1 MMGKGRNKASVFT
14 NELKRVIN
22 DHSILLTVIIAP
34 LLYAFFLGSIYY
46 KKDIEQIN
54 FAVVDYDNSM
64 TSRKLT
70 QLLRANPEIN
80 VIGYLE
86 DYHEGIEKLY
96 HLEAKG
102 FLVFPDGFEK
112 DLFRLEG
119 AEVDLYLNTTRFLP
133 SNDLNKAVNS
143 VMMTVGSGVRLKY
156 FVANGK
162 NPQQAMELINPILAD
177 VRPIYNPLN
186 SYGGFLLPGLFFL
199 ILQQTLLIGLGE
211 SVSRDKEKGI
221 LNSVLAERGGVANY
235 LFNKTAYYVFLY
247 IAYIV
252 LFMAVVFPFFEIPV
266 AGAIIPSFTIS
277 LLFLLTIMLLAVLIG
292 SFVNS
297 QIRMMEIL
305 AFTTYPFF
313 LISGYSWPVS
323 AMPEPIQWLSYLVPT
338 TPMLEAMSK
347 LFIMGGGWTD
357 ILVPFQHLL
366 ILFGILY
373 VAVILRLGWLGKG
386 AKVQVSQRFF
396 LR

>member
-1 MMGKGRNKASVFT
+1 MV
-14 NELKRVIN
+14 LN
-22 DHSILLTVIIAP
+22 DHSILLTVVIAP

-46 KKDIEQIN
+46 KKDIDQID

-70 QLLRANPEIN
+70 QLLKANPKIN
-80 VIGYLE
+80 LIGYLE
-86 DYHEGIEKLY
+86 DYHEGVEKLY
-96 HLEAKG
+96 SLEAKG

-112 DLFRLEG
+112 ELLRLEG
-119 AEVDLYLNTTRFLP
+119 AEIALYLNTTRFLP

-143 VMMTVGSGVRLKY
+143 VMMTVGSAVRLKY

-162 NPQQAMELINPILAD
+162 SSQQAMELINPILAD

-211 SVSRDKEKGI
+211 SVSHDKEKGI
-221 LNSVLAERGGVANY
+221 LNRVLAERGGIANY
-235 LFNKTAYYVFLY
+235 LFNKTAYYIFLY
-247 IAYIV
+247 SAYIV

-323 AMPEPIQWLSYLVPT
+323 AMPEPIQWISYLVPT

-347 LFIMGGGWTD
+347 LFIMGGGWID
-357 ILVPFQHLL
+357 VLGPFQHLL
-366 ILFGILY
+366 ILFGVFY
-373 VAVILRLGWLGKG
+373 AAVIFRFEWLRRKS
-386 AKVQVSQRFF
+386 AKHKSAYA
-396 LR
+396 

>member
-1 MMGKGRNKASVFT
+1 MEKGKNKRSVFR
-14 NELKRVIN
+14 NELERVLS
-22 DHSILLTVIIAP
+22 DHSILLTVLIAP

-46 KKDIEQIN
+46 KKDIDRIE
-54 FAVVDYDNSM
+54 FAVVDYDNSA

-70 QLLRANPEIN
+70 QLLRANPKIH

-86 DYHEGIEKLY
+86 DYHAGVEKLY
-96 HLEAKG
+96 NLEIQG
-102 FLVFPDGFEK
+102 FLIFPKGFEK
-112 DLFRLEG
+112 EAFRLEG
-119 AEVDLYLNTTRFLP
+119 AEVALYLNTTRFLP
-133 SNDLNKAVNS
+133 SNDLNKAVNM
-143 VMMTVGSGVRLKY
+143 VMQTAGSGIRLKY

-162 NPQQAMELINPILAD
+162 NPQQAMELINPVLAD

-221 LNSVLAERGGVANY
+221 LNSVLAAGGGVATY
-235 LFNKTAYYVFLY
+235 LFNKTAYYVLLY
-247 IAYIV
+247 SAYLV

-266 AGAIIPSFTIS
+266 AGAIIPTFTIS
-277 LLFLLTIMLLAVLIG
+277 LLFLMTIMLMAVLIG

-297 QIRMMEIL
+297 QIRLMEIL

-323 AMPEPIQWLSYLVPT
+323 AMPEPIQWMSYLVPT

-347 LFIMGGGWTD
+347 LFIMGGGWID
-357 ILVPFQHLL
+357 VLGSFQHLL
-366 ILFGILY
+366 ILFTVLY
-373 VAVILRLGWLGKG
+373 IAVIGRLEWLRRKN
-386 AKVQVSQRFF
+386 KSQTV
-396 LR
+396 LRTTPR

>member
-1 MMGKGRNKASVFT
+1 MMEKGRKKISVFK
-14 NELKRVIN
+14 NELKTVLD

-46 KKDIEQIN
+46 KKDIDQID

-64 TSRKLT
+64 TSRKLA
-70 QLLRANPEIN
+70 QLLKANPKIN

-86 DYHEGIEKLY
+86 DYHEGVEKLY
-96 HLEAKG
+96 NLETKG

-112 DLFRLEG
+112 DIHRLEG
-119 AEVDLYLNTTRFLP
+119 AEIALYLNTTRFLP
-133 SNDLNKAVNS
+133 SNDLNKAVNT

-156 FVANGK
+156 FVAKGK

-221 LNSVLAERGGVANY
+221 LSSVLAEGDGIANY
-235 LFNKTAYYVFLY
+235 LFSKTAYYVFLY

-292 SFVNS
+292 SFVNN

-323 AMPEPIQWLSYLVPT
+323 AMPEPIQWISYLVPT

-357 ILVPFQHLL
+357 VMAPFQHLL
-366 ILFGILY
+366 ILFAVFY
-373 VAVILRLGWLGKG
+373 AAVILRLEWLRRRNKRRVGLP
-386 AKVQVSQRFF
+386 SISC
-396 LR
+396 

>member
-1 MMGKGRNKASVFT
+1 MTEKGRNRASVFR
-14 NELKRVIN
+14 NELKRVID

-46 KKDIEQIN
+46 KKDIDQID
-54 FAVVDYDNSM
+54 FVVVDYDNSM

-70 QLLRANPEIN
+70 QLLRANPKIN
-80 VIGYLE
+80 VIGYLKNYQE
-86 DYHEGIEKLY
+86 AVEKLY
-96 HLEAKG
+96 KLEAKG

-119 AEVDLYLNTTRFLP
+119 SNVALYLNTTRFLP
-133 SNDLNKAVNS
+133 SNDLNKAVNM
-143 VMMTVGSGVRLKY
+143 VMATAGSGVRLKY

-162 NPQQAMELINPILAD
+162 NPQQAMELINPVLAD

-221 LNSVLAERGGVANY
+221 LNNLLVEKGGIANY
-235 LFNKTAYYVFLY
+235 LFGKTAYYIFLY
-247 IAYIV
+247 SAYIV

-277 LLFLLTIMLLAVLIG
+277 LLFLLTIMLLAILIG

-297 QIRMMEIL
+297 QIRIMEIL

-347 LFIMGGGWTD
+347 LFIMGGGWMD
-357 ILVPFQHLL
+357 VLGPFRHLL
-366 ILFGILY
+366 VLFTLMYLSVLFRLEYLRKRKKAKI
-373 VAVILRLGWLGKG
+373 RLGTSLN
-386 AKVQVSQRFF
+386 
-396 LR
+396 

>member
-1 MMGKGRNKASVFT
+1 MKKRQNKTRVFG
-14 NELKRVIN
+14 NELRRVLS

-46 KKDIEQIN
+46 KKDINQIE
-54 FAVVDYDNSM
+54 FAVVDYDNSS

-70 QLLRANPEIN
+70 QLLRANPKIHL
-80 VIGYLE
+80 IGYLK
-86 DYHEGIEKLY
+86 DYRQGVEKLY
-96 HLEAKG
+96 QTKIQG
-102 FLVFPDGFEK
+102 FLVFPKGFEK
-112 DLFRLEG
+112 EVFRLEG
-119 AEVDLYLNTTRFLP
+119 AELALYLNTTRFLP
-133 SNDLNKAVNS
+133 SNDLNKAVNM
-143 VMMTVGSGVRLKY
+143 VMQTAGSGIRLKY
-156 FVANGK
+156 MLANGK

-221 LNSVLAERGGVANY
+221 LNSVLAEGGGVATY
-235 LFNKTAYYVFLY
+235 LFQKTAYYVLLY
-247 IAYIV
+247 SAYLV
-252 LFMAVVFPFFEIPV
+252 LFMAMVFPFFEIPV
-266 AGAIIPSFTIS
+266 AGAIIPTFTIS
-277 LLFLLTIMLLAVLIG
+277 LLFLLTIMLLAILIG

-297 QIRMMEIL
+297 QIRLMEIL

-323 AMPEPIQWLSYLVPT
+323 AMPEPIQWMSYLVPT

-347 LFIMGGGWTD
+347 LFIMGGGWID
-357 ILVPFQHLL
+357 VLGPFQHLL
-366 ILFGILY
+366 ILFTVLY
-373 VAVILRLGWLGKG
+373 FAVIGRLEWLRRRST
-386 AKVQVSQRFF
+386 AQVGQRTF